1 MVSDVLQNPATLLFT
16 AILMSAFSGVPGL
29 LIKKGSTGQR
39 LATAAAIAA
48 AFLAIPS
55 ALSLLLNRQTL
66 TFAINW
72 NLPFD
77 ACEVVLDPLATFFLI
92 PIFLVFLCG
101 SIYANGYWP
110 AASHRSTEPSITF
123 FYGLLTAAMAL
134 VVIAANGVLLLI
146 AWEIMALAGYFL
158 LVTEHSDPEVRRA
171 GVVYLIA
178 SHIGVAAL
186 YLLFSLLRFHT
197 ATYVFPAQGGLH
209 ITTASAALLFS
220 ATLIGFGSKAG
231 LMPMHIW
238 LPAAHANAPS
248 HVSAML
254 SGVMLKM
261 GIYGILRFLSFVPD
275 RPLWWGGLL
284 AVAGIVSAFMGIC
297 LAASQKDIKRLL
309 AYSSI
314 ENIGIITTG
323 IGISLIG
330 QTTGNARLAYL
341 GMAGSLLHVL
351 NHSLFKPL
359 LFMSAGAVIHATG
372 TREIDRMGGLARRM
386 RWTSFLTLCGV
397 IAISGLPPF
406 NGFASEFLLYLGFFG
421 EATSPQPYAVLGAPL
436 LALVGGV
443 ALICFVKL
451 YGATF
456 LGSPRSEQAAHSDEA
471 PLSMLLPMTLLATA
485 CLLAGLAPQLF
496 LPLAE
501 AALAPLAPIAAGQ
514 GGNAL
519 HLIWITIAG
528 LSVLGLASLLA
539 ILLRQRLSSL
549 PTARATTWGCGFL
562 APSARM
568 QYTGTAFSE
577 LLTSLMSGV
586 VATRVQQTRIS
597 GFAPQPAT
605 LATLS
610 EETILRR
617 LILPLFTIAGICF
630 TFLRRLQH
638 GQSHLYMLYIFAT
651 LLVLMFWVH

>member
-1 MVSDVLQNPATLLFT
+1 
-16 AILMSAFSGVPGL
+16 
-29 LIKKGSTGQR
+29 
-39 LATAAAIAA
+39 
-48 AFLAIPS
+48 
-55 ALSLLLNRQTL
+55 
-66 TFAINW
+66 
-72 NLPFD
+72 
-77 ACEVVLDPLATFFLI
+77 
-92 PIFLVFLCG
+92 
-101 SIYANGYWP
+101 
-110 AASHRSTEPSITF
+110 
-123 FYGLLTAAMAL
+123 
-134 VVIAANGVLLLI
+134 
-146 AWEIMALAGYFL
+146 
-158 LVTEHSDPEVRRA
+158 VRRA

-178 SHIGVAAL
+178 SHIGVGAL

-197 ATYVFPAQGGLH
+197 STFLFPAQGGLH
-209 ITTASAALLFS
+209 LTAASASLLFI

-261 GIYGILRFLSFVPD
+261 GIYGILRFLSFVGD

-284 AVAGIVSAFMGIC
+284 AVIGIVSAFMGIC

-323 IGISLIG
+323 IGIAVIG
-330 QTTGNARLAYL
+330 QTSGNARLAYL

-372 TREIDRMGGLARRM
+372 TREIDRMGGLAGRM
-386 RWTSFLTLCGV
+386 RWSAFLTLCGV

-406 NGFASEFLLYLGFFG
+406 NGFVSEFLLYLGFFG
-421 EATSPQPYAVLGAPL
+421 EATSPLPYVVLGAPL

-451 YGATF
+451 YGVAF
-456 LGSPRSEQAAHSDEA
+456 LGSPRSEQAAQSHEA
-471 PLSMLLPMTLLATA
+471 PFSMLMPMTLLAAA
-485 CLLAGLAPQLF
+485 CLLAGLAPQLI

-501 AALAPLAPIAAGQ
+501 AALAPLAPVAAGQ
-514 GGNAL
+514 SGASP
-519 HLIWITIAG
+519 HLIWISIAG
-528 LSVLGLASLLA
+528 LSILGLGTLLA
-539 ILLRQRLSSL
+539 VLLRQRRSSL
-549 PTARATTWGCGFL
+549 PTARAATWGCGYL
-562 APSARM
+562 APEARM
-568 QYTGTAFSE
+568 QYSGTSFSE
-577 LLTSLMSGV
+577 ILTTLMKGV
-586 VATRVQQTRIS
+586 VRTHVRQGRIG

-605 LATLS
+605 LDVLP
-610 EETILRR
+610 EETILGR
-617 LILPLFTIAGICF
+617 LILPLFRIAGICF

-638 GQSHLYMLYIFAT
+638 GQSNLYMLYIFAT
-651 LLVLMFWVH
+651 LVLLLLWVH